1 MRPGFLLSVG
11 GRSRNG
17 RNETAENCYVRNEK
31 MPSGTFPVWKNSG
44 TAGFFF
50 LFVFFCF
57 SVESNQL
64 IEFTAVK
71 VFVKRFFYLFI
82 LCIVID
88 VVQLRLFVGVIGVLG
103 VTIEPNLSVIVLS
116 VFVKRHQNDV
126 ILALYF
132 ENGNDGT
139 GYIRA
144 VIQLQFYGHF
154 FVHFFKLF
162 LTHG

>member
-31 MPSGTFPVWKNSG
+31 NAVRNISCMEKLRYGSSF
-44 TAGFFF
+44 GF
-50 LFVFFCF
+50 VCF

-71 VFVKRFFYLFI
+71 VFVERFFYLFI